1 MYPPTGVCLVVAG
14 GLTQDLTLILSTK
27 NTEQNKTK
35 KRKPKQESIYYKI
48 YKRHSEGSK
57 AKVNE
62 DKTQIF
68 RLGEKGNEAAER
80 DAGIHDKVYSKV
92 TILGAKFCKDK
103 KRETAENL
111 KKANGL
117 LEKIK
122 ASTEYYYLG
131 IVGKIL
137 KINTYIYT
145 TIYNNAFLMNT
156 SSKDFQDFI
165 KRVSTYIQRI
175 KSSEVYEKVAR
186 EREAGGL
193 GLINIKERIKAIKAR
208 DLIEIEEEIIEKD
221 HLFYELGT
229 KQHIVAGR
237 ISTGPKAEIIRKDLK
252 HIIKDIEKSQEDI
265 VNYRTRKKKIKASDM
280 HKILYPKEKTLIPNT
295 IFIPENPKSISINY
309 LVTYEILPVHSS
321 MTCKFCRTEKESIN
335 HLLLECNGL
344 LNVREMTDEL
354 LRAANSSFQK
364 NRILRME
371 NISCI
376 TEAIVISKYEGTI
389 WNVRNALMRGAKH
402 NEERTAEKVRKNIDS
417 HLRRMQATIK

>member
-1 MYPPTGVCLVVAG
+1 M
-14 GLTQDLTLILSTK
+14 
-27 NTEQNKTK
+27 
-35 KRKPKQESIYYKI
+35 
-48 YKRHSEGSK
+48 
-57 AKVNE
+57 
-62 DKTQIF
+62 
-68 RLGEKGNEAAER
+68 
-80 DAGIHDKVYSKV
+80 
-92 TILGAKFCKDK
+92 GAKFCKDK

-117 LEKIK
+117 LEKMK
-122 ASTEYYYLG
+122 ASTEYYYLS
-131 IVGKIL
+131 IVGKML

-145 TIYNNAFLMNT
+145 TIYNNAWLINT

-193 GLINIKERIKAIKAR
+193 GLINIEEKIKAIKAR
-208 DLIEIEEEIIEKD
+208 DLIEIEDEIIEKD
-221 HLFYELGT
+221 DLFYELGT

-237 ISTGPKAEIIRKDLK
+237 ISTGPKAEIMRKDLK

-265 VNYRTRKKKIKASDM
+265 VNYRTRKKKIKTSDI

-309 LVTYEILPVHSS
+309 LVAYEILPVHSS

-344 LNVREMTDEL
+344 LNVRVMTDEL

-364 NRILRME
+364 IEYSEWKTSAVYLKRL
-371 NISCI
+371 
-376 TEAIVISKYEGTI
+376 
-389 WNVRNALMRGAKH
+389 
-402 NEERTAEKVRKNIDS
+402 
-417 HLRRMQATIK
+417 